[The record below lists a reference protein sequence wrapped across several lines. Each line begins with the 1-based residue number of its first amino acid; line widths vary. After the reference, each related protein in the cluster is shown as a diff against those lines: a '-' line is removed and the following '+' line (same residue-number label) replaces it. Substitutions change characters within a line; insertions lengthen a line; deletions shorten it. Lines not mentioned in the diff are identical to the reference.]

1 MIDLHSHILVNIDD
15 GASSLEDAIQLIQDS
30 LKSGVT
36 NILVTP
42 HMHSGTFDNDIT
54 IIKNAF
60 DLLTKEI
67 QRQKIDIA
75 LAYAA
80 EVRIDPEIM
89 KLVKNKKLPFMG
101 EWLERDLLL
110 LEFPH
115 GHIPPGSEKLID
127 WLAKNNIQTMIA
139 HPERNRDVWKFMECL
154 NPFIKRGCLFQI
166 TAASLV
172 GDFGE
177 RAEQIAWKLIE
188 LNYVTVIAS
197 DMHNLKRR
205 PSKMAEA
212 YDLVCKRF
220 DQNTANKLFISTPE
234 LIFNTNPTRWTL
246 A

>member
-30 LKSGVT
+30 LNSGVT

-42 HMHSGTFDNDIT
+42 HIHIGTFDNDTT
-54 IIKNAF
+54 IIRNAF
-60 DLLTKEI
+60 NLLTEEL
-67 QRQKIDIA
+67 QRLQLDIS

-80 EVRIDPEIM
+80 EVRIDPVIM
-89 KLVKNKKLPFMG
+89 MLAKNKKLPFMG
-101 EWLERDLLL
+101 KWLEKDLLL

-127 WLAKNNIQTMIA
+127 WLKKNNIQTMIA

-154 NPFIKRGCLFQI
+154 NPFINRGCLFQI

-177 RAEQIAWKLIE
+177 KAEQIAWKLIE
-188 LNYVTVIAS
+188 SNHATLVAS

-212 YDLVCKRF
+212 YKLVCERF
-220 DQNTANKLFISTPE
+220 DKKIADNLFISTPK
-234 LIFNTNPTRWTL
+234 LIFNTNPTKWRL
-246 A
+246 V